1 MRDELAAADAQA
13 ARDGELAVLGRL
25 RREVLA
31 RRIARVDLEG
41 VAHEDVAARAVDVA
55 ADGHEVAHRQ
65 VQRHGAYLLVEREPP
80 LDGGVVAAR
89 VQAGRTHDV
98 LFGQPADGRRPG
110 RGHVAHAF
118 PQLVDAAGPAVHE
131 LMVVQVLGND
141 DVQPGARQRRVGSG
155 PQLQMIGRTRAPPGE
170 ARVDGDDARPHL
182 HALHQPVAYV
192 AVGVRGER
200 LVAPHDDH
208 LGRAV
213 GGIGVAQLVRHGG
226 VGYGEVAQGRHGTA
240 DARHV
245 AGEPGEEQRGDVR
258 RLQGG
263 LAEQG
268 HQPVDVA
275 ARAMHAHDGL
285 GAVFLADGLD
295 LFFYEVVRLVPR
307 DALELRRVAAVF
319 ARTLH
324 GVQHPVGVVHDFGQI
339 QAAHAQLA
347 VREGAQGIALHM
359 VQLAVLGVEQN
370 AAAVMAAGRRI
381 LVGARDGEAV
391 LLPREL
397 AFVVGGTVEAVQEFL
412 IVCHCSSLSFSR
424 WRSSVHRTS
433 PS

>member
-1 MRDELAAADAQA
+1 MALTCWSNASPHWMAALLPLAYRRAEPTMSSSASPQMGAAQA
-13 ARDGELAVLGRL
+13 
-25 RREVLA
+25 
-31 RRIARVDLEG
+31 G
-41 VAHEDVAARAVDVA
+41 VMS
-55 ADGHEVAHRQ
+55 
-65 VQRHGAYLLVEREPP
+65 
-80 LDGGVVAAR
+80 
-89 VQAGRTHDV
+89 RTPSHS
-98 LFGQPADGRRPG
+98 
-110 RGHVAHAF
+110 
-118 PQLVDAAGPAVHE
+118 LVDAAGPAVHE

-397 AFVVGGTVEAVQEFL
+397 RLRGRRHGRGRPRIPDSLPLLLAFFL
-412 IVCHCSSLSFSR
+412 AMAKFR
-424 WRSSVHRTS
+424 
-433 PS
+433 PSNLPVLTA